1 VEAAMDQI
9 TGVRICPI
17 ADSEHWEVQ
26 LRFASGRVSLVRV
39 GSLAGAIASASLLR
53 RPPTLTVVEGGRTI
67 PLQASQPSER
77 KLSVI
82 VGSKAG

>member
-1 VEAAMDQI
+1 MDQI
-9 TGVRICPI
+9 AGVRICPI

-26 LRFASGRVSLVRV
+26 VRFASGRVSLVRV
-39 GSLAGAIASASLLR
+39 GSLAGAISSASLLR
-53 RPPTLTVVEGGRTI
+53 RPPTLTVVEGGRTV
-67 PLQASQPSER
+67 PVEASEPSER

>member
-1 VEAAMDQI
+1 MDRI

-17 ADSEHWEVQ
+17 ADSEHWEVHV
-26 LRFASGRVSLVRV
+26 RFASGRVSLVRV
-39 GSLAGAIASASLLR
+39 GSLAGAISSASLLR

-67 PLQASQPSER
+67 PLPASQPSER

>member
-1 VEAAMDQI
+1 MDQI
-9 TGVRICPI
+9 AGVRICPI
-17 ADSEHWEVQ
+17 ANSEHWEVQ
-26 LRFASGRVSLVRV
+26 LHFASGRVSLVRV

-53 RPPTLTVVEGGRTI
+53 RPPTLTVIEGGRTI
-67 PLQASQPSER
+67 PLQVSQPSER

>member
-1 VEAAMDQI
+1 MDQI

-26 LRFASGRVSLVRV
+26 LRFASGRVSLVQV
-39 GSLAGAIASASLLR
+39 GSLAGAISSASLLR
-53 RPPTLTVVEGGRTI
+53 RPPTLTVVEGGRKVAW
-67 PLQASQPSER
+67 QDSQSGKR